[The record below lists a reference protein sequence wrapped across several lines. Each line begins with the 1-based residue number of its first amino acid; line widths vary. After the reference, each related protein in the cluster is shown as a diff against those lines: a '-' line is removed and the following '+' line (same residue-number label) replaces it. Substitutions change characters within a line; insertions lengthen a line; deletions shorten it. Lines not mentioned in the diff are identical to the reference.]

1 MTATLVER
9 EERSLAPTGENAR
22 MLAGRYD
29 VLEELGRGG
38 QGVTFRALDQRTG
51 HEVVVKELA
60 IGGLDDWKSLE
71 LFEREAEILNDVSHP
86 RVPEYIDSFELP
98 DEDGDMRRFLVR
110 EFVDGESVR
119 EMIECGRHFKESEAL
134 EIARQ
139 LLELMA
145 FLHALDPPI
154 IHRDIK
160 PSNLIVDD
168 VGRVFLVD
176 FGVAQATVPDTVG
189 GSTVVGTAG
198 FLPPEQLSGR
208 SSAVSDLYALG
219 ATLVY
224 MLSFRHPATLDV
236 RRLKLQ
242 FREVTPVSGQFSSFL
257 DQLLEPDATRRL
269 GSARAA
275 IAWLEDKGM
284 LSSDRRM
291 AAALGM
297 EAHAITTLASDA
309 LPPLPAGSGLEVSH
323 TPESVVVDVP
333 IQLHKLWPNALAVV
347 VGVALAAAG
356 VATVATSTFV
366 AGFFF
371 LVSFFSVGLGLP
383 RFSPRRITL
392 TRRELRVESRW
403 AVSPEFSL
411 PLKDFYG
418 LCIDDRTRRKVRS
431 KRFDEAGGF
440 SLVGARDEREAL
452 AVVWRD
458 PELCPLDVLNPVK
471 IRRLN
476 DSLSIMERRWLI
488 EVLGR
493 WEDDD
498 IY

>member
-1 MTATLVER
+1 MSSDAAESQIRTF
-9 EERSLAPTGENAR
+9 APSGESAR
-22 MLAGRYD
+22 ILKGRYD

-38 QGVTFRALDQRTG
+38 QGVTFRAIDQNTRN
-51 HEVVVKELA
+51 EVVVKELA

-98 DEDGDMRRFLVR
+98 DEHGETRRFLVR

-119 EMIECGRHFKESEAL
+119 EMIDRGRHFKESEAL

-139 LLELMA
+139 ILELMA

-176 FGVAQATVPDTVG
+176 FGVAQAAVPETVG

-224 MLSFRHPATLDV
+224 MLSFHHPATLDV
-236 RRLKLQ
+236 HRLKLQ
-242 FREVTPVSGQFSSFL
+242 FRAVTPVSGQFSSFL

-269 GSARAA
+269 GSAREA
-275 IAWLEDKGM
+275 IGWLEDKGL

-297 EAHAITTLASDA
+297 EAHAITTLGSDG
-309 LPPLPAGSGLEVSH
+309 LPPLPEGSDLEVSH
-323 TPESVVVDVP
+323 TPEQVVIDVP
-333 IQLHKLWPNALAVV
+333 IQVEQLWPNALAV
-347 VGVALAAAG
+347 LAGLAMGAAG
-356 VATVATSTFV
+356 FATMPASSFV
-366 AGFFF
+366 GGFFF
-371 LVSFFSVGLGLP
+371 LVSFFTVGLGFP
-383 RFSPRRITL
+383 RFSPRRLTL

-403 AVSPEFSL
+403 AVSPEFTL

-418 LCIDDRTRRKVRS
+418 LCIDDSTRRRVRS

-458 PELCPLDVLNPVK
+458 PELSPLDVLNPIK

-493 WEDDD
+493 WEDDE